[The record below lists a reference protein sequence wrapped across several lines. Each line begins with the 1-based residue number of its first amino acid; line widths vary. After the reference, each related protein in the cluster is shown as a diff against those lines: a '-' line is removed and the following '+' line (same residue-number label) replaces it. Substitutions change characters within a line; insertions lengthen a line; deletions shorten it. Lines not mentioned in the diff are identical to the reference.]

1 MPSTHTNRFAL
12 TPDNVRLA
20 WTASGDGPA
29 LVKAANWLTHLE
41 YDRESPVWRHWMEF
55 LSGHFRYYRFDERGN
70 GLSDH
75 VADDVSADRWA
86 GDLEVVIAASKPARP
101 FVLLGIS
108 QGAASAMS
116 YAANHPEDVSH
127 LIVYGGYT
135 RGWSA
140 RNDPEERRRRE
151 AVVELTELGWGK
163 PDPVF
168 RRLYTSMF
176 LPRGTEEQLQWYD
189 ELCARSTSPEMA
201 ARLMRAQSQ
210 ADFSDLPAR
219 VSVPTLV
226 LHAREDA
233 VVPFSEGV
241 SIAAGIPGAEFV
253 QLESGNH
260 ILLEDE
266 PAWDRFRQAVLE
278 FTGRPSVDEDPMF
291 HSLSERERQILTGL
305 TEGRT
310 NRDIGAK
317 LFISEKTVRNHLTHI
332 FEKLGV
338 STRSQAIVI
347 ARDRRFR
354 PATQSDQLQER

>member
-1 MPSTHTNRFAL
+1 MRTAHTIRFAL

-20 WTASGDGPA
+20 WTVSGEGPA

-41 YDRESPVWRHWMEF
+41 FDQESPVWRHWAEF
-55 LSGHFRYYRFDERGN
+55 LSGHFRFYRFDERGN

-75 VADDVSADRWA
+75 MAEDLSADRWA
-86 GDLEVVIAASKPARP
+86 SDLEVVIAASKPARP

-116 YAANHPEDVSH
+116 YAADYPEDVSH
-127 LIVYGGYT
+127 LIIYGGYT
-135 RGWSA
+135 RGWWA
-140 RNDPEERRRRE
+140 RGDPDERRRRE
-151 AVVELTELGWGK
+151 AVVDLTELGWGK

-176 LPRGTEEQLQWYD
+176 LPAGTEEQLRWYD
-189 ELCARSTSPEMA
+189 DLCARSTSPETA
-201 ARLMRAQSQ
+201 ARLMRAQGR
-210 ADFSDLPAR
+210 ADFSGLPAR
-219 VSVPTLV
+219 VKVPTLV

-233 VVPFSEGV
+233 IVPISEGV
-241 SIAAGIPGAEFV
+241 DIASGIPGAEFV
-253 QLESGNH
+253 QLESQNH

-278 FTGRPSVDEDPMF
+278 FTGRSSTEEDELF
-291 HSLSERERQILTGL
+291 QKLSQRERQILSGL

-310 NRDIGAK
+310 NKEIGAV
-317 LFISEKTVRNHLTHI
+317 LFISEKTVRNHITRI

-338 STRSQAIVI
+338 RTRSQAIVM
-347 ARDRRFR
+347 ARDGGFLPRGHSGR
-354 PATQSDQLQER
+354 